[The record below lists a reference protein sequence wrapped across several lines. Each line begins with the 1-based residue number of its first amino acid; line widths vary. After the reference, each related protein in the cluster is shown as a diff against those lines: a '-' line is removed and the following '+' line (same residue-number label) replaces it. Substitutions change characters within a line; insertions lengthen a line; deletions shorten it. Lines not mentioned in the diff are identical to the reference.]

1 MQFCLRIKKI
11 LNPEKDYREEKFLI
25 FSSFFQIKHFM
36 ESEKIFIDLNY
47 KICPKGYSQLMSI
60 LSYNPKNN
68 LFMPCFFI
76 PMSFKTFISYDYAFK
91 SILELIDDN
100 ELIYDNKNKNFVLQA
115 DIDSNLIKA
124 FKENFQKTEAYGSYY
139 NYLKKNRE
147 KR

>member
-1 MQFCLRIKKI
+1 MQFCLRMEKN
-11 LNPEKDYREEKFLI
+11 LNPEKDFREEKFLI
-25 FSSFFQIKHFM
+25 FSSIIQIKNFM

-47 KICPKGYSQLMSI
+47 NICPKGYSQLMSI

-124 FKENFQKTEAYGSYY
+124 FKENFQKTEAYGSYF
-139 NYLKKNRE
+139 NYLKKI
-147 KR
+147 